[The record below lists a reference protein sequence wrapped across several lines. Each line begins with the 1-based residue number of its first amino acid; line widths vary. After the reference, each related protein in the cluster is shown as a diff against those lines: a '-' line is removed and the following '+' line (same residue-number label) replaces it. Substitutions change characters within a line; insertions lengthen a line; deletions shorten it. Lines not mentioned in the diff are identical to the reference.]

1 LIIVIDNYDSF
12 TYNLVQYLGSI
23 GQEVQVIR
31 NDVITVKQLEK
42 KNPSR
47 IIISPGPGWP
57 KDAGISLEVVQ
68 MFAPRIPIL
77 GVCLGHQSIGEAFGG
92 VIVKAPQLMHGKASL
107 IFHDHKDN
115 DDNKDNVENKNTLF
129 KDIPNPFSACR
140 YHSLIIDPESMPDC
154 LETIAWTKEQDI
166 MAIRHK
172 NYPTY
177 GMQFHPESILTEQG
191 LNLIKNFISI

>member
-1 LIIVIDNYDSF
+1 LITVIDNYDSF
-12 TYNLVQYLGSI
+12 TYNLVQYIGSL
-23 GQEVQVIR
+23 GQEMQVIR
-31 NDVITVKQLEK
+31 NDVVTLEQLEK

-57 KDAGISLEVVQ
+57 KDAGISLEVVR

-107 IFHDHKDN
+107 IFHNHKDEK
-115 DDNKDNVENKNTLF
+115 DNKDSKDSKKTLF

-140 YHSLIIDPESMPDC
+140 YHSLIINPKAMPDC
-154 LETIAWTKEQDI
+154 LETIAWTQEQDI
-166 MAIRHK
+166 MAIKHK

-191 LNLIKNFISI
+191 LNLIKNFLSM